1 VRERELYRE
10 LKNRFANPNQV
21 LTLMSELRDAADK
34 YGAMSNVD
42 NPIWKGYPTESRRD
56 LQALRL
62 FNLTQFR
69 PLLLAVLDCMSETEV
84 QKILRILVVLSMRYS
99 IIGSLGTGNIERA
112 YSEAAMRV
120 RDQTADT
127 AAKVFGLLRG
137 IYPDDERFK
146 TDFGNAE
153 IRRRRLARH
162 ILAAVANVEQPEK
175 ELEVVEDERRV
186 TLEHIM
192 PTTRSGGWQDAAAD
206 EAEYRRYVYRLGNLT
221 LIEREANKEAG
232 NAPFAQ
238 KKDAFSN
245 SDITITQNL
254 SDYGEWGVKEIAER
268 QQELASAA
276 VKAWSLPY

>member
-1 VRERELYRE
+1 VRERDLYKE
-10 LKNRFANPNQV
+10 LKNRFANAQQV

-34 YGAMSNVD
+34 YGAISNVD
-42 NPIWKGYPTESRRD
+42 HPIWKGYRTESRRD

-69 PLLLAVLDCMSETEV
+69 PLLLAVLDCMDEAEV

-112 YSEAAMRV
+112 YSEAAMKV
-120 RDQTADT
+120 RDKTADT
-127 AAKVFGLLRG
+127 AAKVFGLLKD
-137 IYPDDERFK
+137 IYPDDERFEA
-146 TDFGNAE
+146 DFAAAE

-162 ILAAVANVEQPEK
+162 VLAAVANVEQPEK
-175 ELEVVEDERRV
+175 ELEVVENERIV

-192 PTTRSGGWQDAAAD
+192 PTTRSGEWQGAAAD
-206 EAEYRRYVYRLGNLT
+206 EGEYRRYVYRLGNLT

-232 NAPFAQ
+232 NAPFGQ
-238 KKDAFSN
+238 KKDAFSK
-245 SDITITQNL
+245 SDITVTQNL
-254 SDYGEWGVKEIAER
+254 CDYDKWGVEEIAER
-268 QQELASAA
+268 QRKLASSA